1 MDRHQHQQRLRFL
14 AGTRPF
20 SPKTPNSLSTDQSRA
35 SPKIS
40 TQNLIFLE
48 SLFSRLAVSQDTQDL
63 YSRYNSNISNGSVV
77 NLNSFDGFA
86 LGGVDQAGF
95 FTTQN
100 NDIDTF
106 GATRVQ
112 DFLRNSILAGS
123 CSDLGTDSSVYS
135 GAYQNPNF
143 NDRRGL
149 VQRESNYRSIN
160 DGLVYKNKNSWT
172 RRPLGLQDYL
182 SWEDLSGKVVALA
195 KDPYGCKF
203 LQKLIE
209 SATREQIDAL
219 FYEVIGYVGGLVV
232 DPFGNYVV
240 QKLVEVLSEEQRT
253 MILRMLTR
261 TDFQLVRICLDVH
274 GTRAVQKLLYCITNP
289 QQVSIVVSAL
299 SQGAVSLIK
308 DSNGHH
314 VIQHF
319 LKYFSSED
327 NKYILKQVAEN
338 CFGIATNKSG
348 CWRSQEIDCWNEI
361 IANALLLAEDHY
373 GNYVVQHILKL
384 KLPEITEKLL
394 AQFEGSYMALSCNK
408 YGSNVVECCLLTTR
422 KEQST
427 QIIMELLRNPH
438 SSMLLVDPFGNF
450 VIQKALS
457 VSQERSNDAQQ
468 YLRAKGTGLA
478 EQEREAATTV
488 SPVLGYVL
496 L

>member
-1 MDRHQHQQRLRFL
+1 M
-14 AGTRPF
+14 
-20 SPKTPNSLSTDQSRA
+20 

-77 NLNSFDGFA
+77 NLNSFDGFG

-219 FYEVIGYVGGLVV
+219 FYEVIGYVGGLIV

-274 GTRAVQKLLYCITNP
+274 GYVHKFGCYFTHFYLFPFALLTVELVYFFFW
-289 QQVSIVVSAL
+289 QQ
-299 SQGAVSLIK
+299 
-308 DSNGHH
+308 N
-314 VIQHF
+314 
-319 LKYFSSED
+319 
-327 NKYILKQVAEN
+327 
-338 CFGIATNKSG
+338 SG
-348 CWRSQEIDCWNEI
+348 CTEVVVLYHKPTASFYCCISSQPRCCFID
-361 IANALLLAEDHY
+361 
-373 GNYVVQHILKL
+373 
-384 KLPEITEKLL
+384 
-394 AQFEGSYMALSCNK
+394 
-408 YGSNVVECCLLTTR
+408 
-422 KEQST
+422 
-427 QIIMELLRNPH
+427 
-438 SSMLLVDPFGNF
+438 
-450 VIQKALS
+450 
-457 VSQERSNDAQQ
+457 
-468 YLRAKGTGLA
+468 
-478 EQEREAATTV
+478 
-488 SPVLGYVL
+488 
-496 L
+496 

>member
-1 MDRHQHQQRLRFL
+1 MDRHQHQQRRGFL
-14 AGTRPF
+14 AGTRPL
-20 SPKTPNSLSTDQSRA
+20 SPKTPNSLSTDQSRVN
-35 SPKIS
+35 PKIS
-40 TQNLIFLE
+40 TQDLIFLE

-63 YSRYNSNISNGSVV
+63 YSRYNSNISNG
-77 NLNSFDGFA
+77 
-86 LGGVDQAGF
+86 
-95 FTTQN
+95 
-100 NDIDTF
+100 
-106 GATRVQ
+106 
-112 DFLRNSILAGS
+112 
-123 CSDLGTDSSVYS
+123 SVYS

-209 SATREQIDAL
+209 SATREQIDVL
-219 FYEVIGYVGGLVV
+219 FYEVIGYVGGLIV

-327 NKYILKQVAEN
+327 NKLAGIYDGFMACVLIVSDFVYILKQVAEN

-348 CWRSQEIDCWNEI
+348 CCVLQRCVEYSEGEARDRLLDEI

-408 YGSNVVECCLLTTR
+408 YGSNVVESCLLTTR

-457 VSQERSNDAQQ
+457 VSQCHRHDWQSGPPNPKLRDELVWIHVNEFSILEA
-468 YLRAKGTGLA
+468 YLFTRN
-478 EQEREAATTV
+478 
-488 SPVLGYVL
+488 
-496 L
+496 